1 LSIGVVSPI
10 LEGMNFAL
18 RSLLASLAF
27 TAIVVLVALSLPAS
41 L

>member
-1 LSIGVVSPI
+1 
-10 LEGMNFAL
+10 MNFAC

-27 TAIVVLVALSLPAS
+27 TAAVVVLALMLPAS